1 MKKTKSELK
10 WHLLEVLICVSEMSP
25 AIACSGDAVCTRIR
39 AMVQTRI
46 RAMVHSKSLRETT
59 LENLSDSTMAHQ
71 YNGANVLQ
79 IEKSKM
85 LDDLQKHAIAESS
98 MGQYERRDKSNSS
111 DQSSCEEFM
120 QFAERDFHAF
130 MAGEA
135 VWETG
140 SAITGVISTFA
151 LAASGPVVGGLSS
164 FGFSLFTENIFPDP
178 DEERIQNV
186 QRGMKC
192 LLDEVKKLAAD
203 IEAVS
208 ENVQSNRES
217 IENLYTAVQALS
229 QQSFIDF
236 LDKLESRKEKNLEC
250 TSLMKCVADFK
261 FLKKKIDF
269 DKDTTNCE
277 NVYPFHDHGIRITSC
292 TSDEFL
298 ARGQDDYKFLNENFD
313 PTSVF
318 NILKAL
324 LGLDEQ
330 GQKAARELMD
340 LYTGVIS
347 SVIATWLSF
356 GEWAQAICYAYGD
369 WSVCDHTDRENI
381 DDGFKGFKRQAEKFL
396 NRVDDFES
404 KLNSEDFLTTRIQ
417 LARDFKSDQVKFD
430 FRNRSHCTLHRII
443 LKQEEFRGGA
453 EGFRARLDAD
463 LINPAC
469 IPRTVLHRT
478 CAAQPCF
485 VKDLRVFGFKN
496 HSCEDTLT
504 NWSWPSPKMAF
515 SCSRKKR
522 TEYWINPIFTCGWLE
537 EAWCPRARPPQCDCK
552 KVDEYHTRLYNNVGS
567 TWQPLTVITPI
578 PEDQKNN
585 VTWSTYVEPL
595 TPQIEPF
602 EKSRV
607 VLKQLLTKEN
617 DPPRNS
623 EVEPID
629 LSDLSLTTR
638 SAIALI
644 YG

>member
-25 AIACSGDAVCTRIR
+25 AIACSGDAVCT
-39 AMVQTRI
+39 TRI

-120 QFAERDFHAF
+120 KFAERDFHAF

-186 QRGMKC
+186 QKGMKC
-192 LLDEVKKLAAD
+192 LVDEVKNLAAD

-208 ENVQSNRES
+208 EHVQENSQS
-217 IENLYTAVQALS
+217 IENLKIAVQALS
-229 QQSFIDF
+229 QQSFVDF
-236 LDKLESRKEKNLEC
+236 LDKMESRKEKNLEC
-250 TSLMKCVADFK
+250 TSLMRCVADFK

-277 NVYPFHDHGIRITSC
+277 NVYPFDDHGIRITSC

-330 GQKAARELMD
+330 GQKGARELMD

-417 LARDFKSDQVKFD
+417 LARDGKSDQVKFD
-430 FRNRSHCTLHRII
+430 FRTRSNCTLTQKT
-443 LKQEEFRGGA
+443 LKRTEQTGNLGGQKIQVL
-453 EGFRARLDAD
+453 RAD
-463 LINPAC
+463 LLSPEC
-469 IPRTVLHRT
+469 IPPTVLNRT
-478 CAAQPCF
+478 CSVHPCF
-485 VKDLRVFGFKN
+485 VRDLRVFGRKN
-496 HSCEDTLT
+496 HSCEESLEG
-504 NWSWPSPKMAF
+504 WRSGFFSAQVQMACKVYPSSLWVVM
-515 SCSRKKR
+515 SNC
-522 TEYWINPIFTCGWLE
+522 TCGWLE
-537 EAWCPRARPPQCDCK
+537 DAWCPNQSPPTCGCTKIEARRKWLWEDSSW
-552 KVDEYHTRLYNNVGS
+552 NVGEY
-567 TWQPLTVITPI
+567 QPIDEITPI

-638 SAIALI
+638 AAMALI